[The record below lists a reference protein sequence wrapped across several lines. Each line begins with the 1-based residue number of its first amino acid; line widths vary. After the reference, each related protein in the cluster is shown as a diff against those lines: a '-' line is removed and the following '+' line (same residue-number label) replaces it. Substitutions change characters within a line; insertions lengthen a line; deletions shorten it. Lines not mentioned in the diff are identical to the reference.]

1 METESH
7 EYFYISTQMRIIV
20 CLFFVIA
27 LCYTHALDCNSFDY
41 SQIKLV
47 TFDVFA
53 ALMDV
58 ISSTSLTVSE
68 ILSPWLPESDGRAFA
83 LAMVYGYSDFADH
96 VFTEA
101 EVLPLTFSLLN
112 QQLIE
117 IWPCWI
123 FPQTGGLEPFQY
135 VANATI
141 VKQLAKMNLTQA
153 IPVNSPVFLRVCSY
167 GSIHLRLVFFLLR
180 IICLSGG
187 ASGWTQLINAWGNL
201 TPWPGVAPVLQRMV
215 QAGYRVAPLSNGRF
229 LSFSF

>member
-1 METESH
+1 MAWLTRALQGLPAGARFRKIKYKFCCEKNSGNCMETESH

-117 IWPCWI
+117 IWPC
-123 FPQTGGLEPFQY
+123 
-135 VANATI
+135 
-141 VKQLAKMNLTQA
+141 
-153 IPVNSPVFLRVCSY
+153 
-167 GSIHLRLVFFLLR
+167 
-180 IICLSGG
+180 
-187 ASGWTQLINAWGNL
+187 
-201 TPWPGVAPVLQRMV
+201 
-215 QAGYRVAPLSNGRF
+215 
-229 LSFSF
+229 